1 MALFTSKEKREKK
14 QQEAEAARSEAE
26 FQAKFAAKQ
35 EKKKVEKIIA
45 EVDRSLQTLMTKA
58 AESKA
63 RGYNDVYRQCLGM
76 IKIAK
81 GRKMQAEK
89 FLFQMEAMQEIQN
102 ISKNSME
109 MLGSMNT
116 IMNSLG
122 KLSLDPTVMQN
133 TQRNFLKAQGEL
145 DRQSSTIDGFVEG
158 LTMNMPDDD
167 ELGANF
173 SDADIEADID
183 SMILGSQINNA
194 TVAPSGKSESDEL
207 AELRKLAQM

>member
-1 MALFTSKEKREKK
+1 
-14 QQEAEAARSEAE
+14 
-26 FQAKFAAKQ
+26 
-35 EKKKVEKIIA
+35 
-45 EVDRSLQTLMTKA
+45 MTKA

-63 RGYNDVYRQCLGM
+63 KGYLDVYRQCVGM

-109 MLGSMNT
+109 LLGSMNT

-122 KLSLDPTVMQN
+122 KLSLDPAVLRT
-133 TQRNFLKAQGEL
+133 TQANFMKAQGEL
-145 DRQSSTIDGFVEG
+145 DKQSSTIDSFVEG
-158 LTMNMPDDD
+158 MTMNMPDDS

-173 SDADIEADID
+173 SDSDIEADID
-183 SMILGSQINNA
+183 SMMVGNQINSA
-194 TVAPSGKSESDEL
+194 TVSPSGRSESDEL
-207 AELRKLAQM
+207 AELRKMVGM